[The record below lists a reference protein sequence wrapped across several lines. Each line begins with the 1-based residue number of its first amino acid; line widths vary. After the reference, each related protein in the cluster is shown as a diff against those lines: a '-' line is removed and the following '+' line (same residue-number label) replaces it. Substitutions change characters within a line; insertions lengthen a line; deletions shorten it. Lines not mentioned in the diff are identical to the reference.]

1 MDNGHPL
8 AWTLSEILKAT
19 GGELLCGGKEHRFD
33 AVCIDSRSIAPKDL
47 FVAIVGD
54 VHDGHAFISDAV
66 EQGSGGLLVNMEK
79 ARDLPISAWQ
89 TQNIACVAVS
99 DTTRALGDLA
109 AFHRAR
115 TDVAVIAITGS
126 NGKTTTRQ
134 MTAAV
139 VARKFNTL
147 STIGNYNNQIGVPLT
162 LLRLAPGHSLLPS
175 TGGPW

>member
-99 DTTRALGDLA
+99 DTTRALGNRHYRL
-109 AFHRAR
+109 
-115 TDVAVIAITGS
+115 
-126 NGKTTTRQ
+126 KRQ
-134 MTAAV
+134 
-139 VARKFNTL
+139 N
-147 STIGNYNNQIGVPLT
+147 
-162 LLRLAPGHSLLPS
+162 HHPS
-175 TGGPW
+175 DDGRGGCPKV